1 MKNKIFTFFL
11 AVMASAVL
19 PLMAQNSLIRV
30 DDSSLSDW
38 DNLPAGYVAEAV
50 CPQDA
55 ALLGLTSVKVF
66 ADTDY
71 INILVEPNLEVVT
84 DLEWV
89 PFHVYLDIDN
99 SNATGG
105 CGDQFL
111 EANTDI
117 LLETGIFA
125 SGQPITYNPAVFKWW
140 GDAGA
145 DGWTWTDPSVEHDAS
160 DYWGAL
166 IGEGQL
172 PVGASQYIDGK
183 FEIQIDRQWF
193 APIITMNEDEFN
205 IGFDI
210 QENWASVGVLP
221 CASATEDNPMG
232 KAAKLHV
239 TIYKNDET
247 PEPAEAELWPIV
259 LDETTYNT
267 YVEYVAGDFRPD
279 DATNFLYI
287 WDGTY
292 SGAPMSD
299 LNAYGNSDGYLA
311 LSVGAAGWS
320 GAGFNLSDAGS
331 NWQAAEMLRQA
342 IVANPDDYFL
352 HVAIKSTDNASHCFY
367 FMGTEATKFTLG
379 DHSAYDA
386 PVYQD
391 FERDGNWHEFYI
403 PMAPYASALANIT
416 VEAGVNVFVMLSEGL
431 TGAQLNLDALYF
443 CTAAMKDLMP
453 AVGVPEPIEPEGTEV
468 AINYLDKDANLID
481 SDAVSLL
488 LPEAPE
494 FEGFTFL
501 RWEILAGNLEDGINI
516 QAVYEAD
523 GQQSLPAEV
532 VNPSNPA
539 RKLVREGNV
548 YVLKGTNLYT
558 LQGQKVK

>member
-11 AVMASAVL
+11 ALMASAML

-55 ALLGLTSVKVF
+55 AHLGLTSVKVF

-71 INILVEPNLEVVT
+71 INILVEPNMEIFT

-125 SGQPITYNPAVFKWW
+125 SGQPITYNPAIFKWW

-210 QENWASVGVLP
+210 QQDWASVGVLP

-232 KAAKLHV
+232 RAAKLHV
-239 TIYKNDET
+239 TIYKND
-247 PEPAEAELWPIV
+247 
-259 LDETTYNT
+259 
-267 YVEYVAGDFRPD
+267 
-279 DATNFLYI
+279 
-287 WDGTY
+287 
-292 SGAPMSD
+292 
-299 LNAYGNSDGYLA
+299 
-311 LSVGAAGWS
+311 
-320 GAGFNLSDAGS
+320 
-331 NWQAAEMLRQA
+331 
-342 IVANPDDYFL
+342 
-352 HVAIKSTDNASHCFY
+352 
-367 FMGTEATKFTLG
+367 
-379 DHSAYDA
+379 
-386 PVYQD
+386 
-391 FERDGNWHEFYI
+391 
-403 PMAPYASALANIT
+403 
-416 VEAGVNVFVMLSEGL
+416 
-431 TGAQLNLDALYF
+431 
-443 CTAAMKDLMP
+443 
-453 AVGVPEPIEPEGTEV
+453 EPIEPEGTEV

-539 RKLVREGNV
+539 QKLVREGNV